1 MSLHVKVR
9 TFSLS
14 TACVLFLWGVAQ
26 AAPRAEVVIGATAPE
41 LEQFAASE
49 LCGYLVKLF
58 GIQTHPVR
66 SVTPSAEMIFLV
78 GSPQTNAAVK
88 QATGRRRFR
97 QSLTRGLCCGGRS
110 MKGVRLSSWAEA
122 VLARRFGRCYELVE
136 RWGVRYLTDRDAL
149 PEKVGDFKLPDLEVV
164 MEPVFRIRAH
174 PTIQDLVASGE
185 AWGIAD
191 FRRLIDQLAKMKFT
205 RINIYTFGWQPF
217 LHWEYGG

>member
-14 TACVLFLWGVAQ
+14 TAGVLFLWGVAQ
-26 AAPRAEVVIGATAPE
+26 AAPRAEVVIGATAPK

-88 QATGRRRFR
+88 QATGRKAFPTVTDQGIVLRRTEYER
-97 QSLTRGLCCGGRS
+97 RPALIVGGGSARAT
-110 MKGVRLSSWAEA
+110 LWA
-122 VLARRFGRCYELVE
+122 VYELVE

-149 PEKVGDFKLPDLEVV
+149 PEKVGDFKLPDLDVV
-164 MEPVFRIRAH
+164 MEPVFRIR
-174 PTIQDLVASGE
+174 
-185 AWGIAD
+185 
-191 FRRLIDQLAKMKFT
+191 
-205 RINIYTFGWQPF
+205 
-217 LHWEYGG
+217 